1 MTTQAQSTSLGARL
15 ALLAI
20 FMITVFPI
28 TLLGVGLSGGK
39 LLSISLIVR
48 DLFTL
53 DARLFLRLFAWMA
66 LLTPLIWSAL
76 LFRRWRSRRENR
88 AVR

>member
-1 MTTQAQSTSLGARL
+1 MTTQAQSTSLGAQL

-20 FMITVFPI
+20 FMLTVFPI

-39 LLSISLIVR
+39 LLSISLVVR

-53 DARLFLRLFAWMA
+53 DARLFLRLFAWMV
-66 LLTPLIWSAL
+66 LLAPLIWSAL